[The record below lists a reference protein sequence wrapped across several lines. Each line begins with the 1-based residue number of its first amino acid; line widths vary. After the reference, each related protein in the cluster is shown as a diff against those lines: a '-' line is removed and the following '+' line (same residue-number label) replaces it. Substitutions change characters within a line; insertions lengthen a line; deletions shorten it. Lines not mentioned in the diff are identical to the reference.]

1 MGFSRP
7 GFAATFAATFAVRI
21 CMELCTKMMFFSRS
35 PHANEKFDAKR
46 CSRPVFCSKILI
58 HMRRTRK
65 KLMFLVLKKE
75 GNQDIELERN
85 TREER
90 ARFA

>member
-1 MGFSRP
+1 MDFSTPVCR
-7 GFAATFAATFAVRI
+7 GDVRQNLRLRI

-35 PHANEKFDAKR
+35 PHVNEKFDAKM

-75 GNQDIELERN
+75 GNQDIELN